1 LVVTKSIQALLQK
14 KAALMRYLSYIATN
28 FIFSGEFVV
37 RSKILVKRLV
47 LTLGLG
53 LALAGCQSTQSST
66 EVVKQA
72 PLSLERIYKD
82 NEFKSQWIGRIRWLS
97 DGSGYTAVE
106 KSAKQEKN
114 DQGEMKSIGRDIVL
128 YDPASNKR
136 TVLITAQQLIPAGQD
151 KPLKINNYVWSKD
164 RQQVLIYTNS
174 KKVWRSNSRGDY
186 YVLNLKNSSLEKLG
200 ASDYQASRMMFA
212 KFSPNGKKVAYVYLD
227 NIFVQ
232 DVASKEITQ
241 LTFDANK
248 TTINGLFDW
257 VYEEEFSI
265 RDGFRWSP
273 DGSKIAYWQL
283 DTSGSKNFT
292 MINNTDELYPTITQ
306 FPYPKVGEKNPA
318 AKIGIVALNS
328 QKTLW
333 ADFKGDAH
341 EMYIPRMS
349 WAGNSDEVIIQ
360 RMNRKQDTNKVYLV
374 NAENGDLNHIYTEKE
389 QTFIE
394 WVYDVTWIDNG
405 KSFLWISEQ
414 DDWRHV
420 YKISRDGQTVTDL
433 TPGAFDITRI
443 ESIDEQGGWVYF
455 MASPDNITQRYLYR
469 AALDGS
475 GSKERVTPA
484 QFSGSNSYYMDKQ
497 GQWAIHSHSNF
508 TTPSTKRLVK
518 LSDHSTKRVML
529 ENKALKAKLAKQ
541 SFTDTEFFQVKAQDG
556 VMIDGYITKP
566 ANFVAG
572 KKYPIIFYVYG
583 EPAGQTVKDSWRG
596 NSFLWDQMLAEQGFI
611 VASIDPRGTK
621 APKGRAWR
629 KAIYAKA
636 GVITSRDNSDALTAM
651 AQRYPFID
659 TSRVGIWGHSGGG
672 STTLNMLFRYPEQF
686 HVGIAVAPVADIRL
700 YDTIYQERYSG
711 ILADNVEAYEQSAPI
726 THAKNLKGNLLV
738 IHGTGDD
745 NVHYQGSE
753 RLINELVKHNK
764 QFEFMSYPNRS
775 HGLYEGKGTTL
786 HMKTMM
792 TNYFKRHLQQ

>member
-1 LVVTKSIQALLQK
+1 
-14 KAALMRYLSYIATN
+14 LS
-28 FIFSGEFVV
+28 
-37 RSKILVKRLV
+37 
-47 LTLGLG
+47 LGFG
-53 LALAGCQSTQSST
+53 LAGCQNTEPSAPNQVLQPSNSSRLT
-66 EVVKQA
+66 
-72 PLSLERIYKD
+72 LEKIYKD
-82 NEFKSQWIGRIRWLS
+82 NEFQSQWIGRIRWLS

-106 KSAKQEKN
+106 KSAQKKPNSKGDME
-114 DQGEMKSIGRDIVL
+114 SIGRDIVV
-128 YDPASNKR
+128 YDPKTNER
-136 TVLITAQQLIPAGQD
+136 TVLISASQLIPQGASE
-151 KPLKINNYVWSKD
+151 PLSIDNYSWSED
-164 RQQVLIYTNS
+164 RSQVLIYTNS

-186 YVLNLKNSSLEKLG
+186 YILNLKDSSLQKIG
-200 ASDYQASRMMFA
+200 DSNYQDSRLMFA
-212 KFSPNGKKVAYVYLD
+212 KFSPAGDKVAYVYLD

-232 DVASKEITQ
+232 QLSTKKITQ
-241 LTFDANK
+241 LTFDANA

-292 MINNTDELYPTITQ
+292 MINNTDKLYPTITQ

-318 AKIGIVALNS
+318 AKVGVVVLAN
-328 QKTLW
+328 QKTVW

-341 EMYIPRMS
+341 NMYIPRMS
-349 WAGNSDEVIIQ
+349 WAANSDEVIVQ

-374 NAENGDLNHIYTEKE
+374 NANTGSLNHIYTERE

-394 WVYDVTWIDNG
+394 WVYDVTWIDDG
-405 KSFLWISEQ
+405 RSFLWISEQ

-433 TPGAFDITRI
+433 TPGPFDITRI
-443 ESIDEQGGWVYF
+443 QAIDEANGWVYF

-469 AALDGS
+469 SPLDGS
-475 GSKERVTPA
+475 GKVHRVTPSEYA
-484 QFSGSNSYYMDKQ
+484 GTNRYYMDDK
-497 GQWAIHSHSNF
+497 GQWAIHSHSDF
-508 TTPSTKRLVK
+508 TTPTTKRLVSLDGHK
-518 LSDHSTKRVML
+518 TVEVML
-529 ENKALKAKLAKQ
+529 ENTQLKQKLATLELTQ
-541 SFTDTEFFQVKAQDG
+541 TEFFQVPVQDG
-556 VMIDGYITKP
+556 FVIDGYLTKP
-566 ANFVAG
+566 ANFDPS
-572 KKYPIIFYVYG
+572 KQYPIIFYVYG

-596 NSFLWDQMLAEQGFI
+596 NAYLWDQLLAQQGFI

-629 KAIYAKA
+629 KSIYAKA
-636 GVITSRDNSDALTAM
+636 GVITSRDNSDALKAM
-651 AQRYPFID
+651 IERYPFID
-659 TSRVGIWGHSGGG
+659 SKRVGIWGHSGGG

-686 HVGIAVAPVADIRL
+686 HVGIANAPVADIRL

-711 ILADNVEAYEQSAPI
+711 LLPDNVAAYEQSAPI
-726 THAKNLKGNLLV
+726 THAKNLQGNLLL

-764 QFEFMSYPNRS
+764 QFEFMAYPNRS
-775 HGLYEGKGTTL
+775 HSLREGKGTTL
-786 HMKTMM
+786 HLKTMM
-792 TNYFKRHLQQ
+792 TNYFKRHLQ

>member
-1 LVVTKSIQALLQK
+1 LNSHHVIK
-14 KAALMRYLSYIATN
+14 YLA
-28 FIFSGEFVV
+28 
-37 RSKILVKRLV
+37 
-47 LTLGLG
+47 LTLSLG
-53 LALAGCQSTQSST
+53 FGLAGCQNTEPSAPNQVLQPSNSSRLT
-66 EVVKQA
+66 
-72 PLSLERIYKD
+72 LEKIYKD
-82 NEFKSQWIGRIRWLS
+82 NEFQSQWIGRIRWLS

-106 KSAKQEKN
+106 KSAQKKPNSKGDME
-114 DQGEMKSIGRDIVL
+114 SIGRDIVV
-128 YDPASNKR
+128 YDPKTNER
-136 TVLITAQQLIPAGQD
+136 TVLISASQLIPQGASE
-151 KPLKINNYVWSKD
+151 PLSIDNYSWSED
-164 RQQVLIYTNS
+164 RSQVLIYTNS

-186 YVLNLKNSSLEKLG
+186 YILNLKDSSLQKIG
-200 ASDYQASRMMFA
+200 DSNYQDSRLMFA
-212 KFSPNGKKVAYVYLD
+212 KFSPAGDKVAYVYLD

-232 DVASKEITQ
+232 QLSTKKITQ
-241 LTFDANK
+241 LTFDANA

-292 MINNTDELYPTITQ
+292 MINNTDKLYPTITQ

-318 AKIGIVALNS
+318 AKVGVVVLAN
-328 QKTLW
+328 QKTVW

-341 EMYIPRMS
+341 NMYIPRMS
-349 WAGNSDEVIIQ
+349 WAANSDEVIVQ

-374 NAENGDLNHIYTEKE
+374 NANTGSLNHIYTERE

-394 WVYDVTWIDNG
+394 WVYDVTWIDDG
-405 KSFLWISEQ
+405 RSFLWISEQ

-433 TPGAFDITRI
+433 TPGPFDITRI
-443 ESIDEQGGWVYF
+443 QAIDEANGWVYF

-469 AALDGS
+469 SPLDGS
-475 GSKERVTPA
+475 GKVHRVTPSEYA
-484 QFSGSNSYYMDKQ
+484 GTNRYYMDDK
-497 GQWAIHSHSNF
+497 GQWAIHSHSDF
-508 TTPSTKRLVK
+508 TTPTTKRLVSLDGHK
-518 LSDHSTKRVML
+518 TVEVML
-529 ENKALKAKLAKQ
+529 ENTQLKQKLATLELTQ
-541 SFTDTEFFQVKAQDG
+541 TEFFQVPVQDG
-556 VMIDGYITKP
+556 FVIDGYLTKP
-566 ANFVAG
+566 ANFDPS
-572 KKYPIIFYVYG
+572 KQYPIIFYVYG

-596 NSFLWDQMLAEQGFI
+596 NAYLWDQLLAQQGFI

-629 KAIYAKA
+629 KSIYAKA
-636 GVITSRDNSDALTAM
+636 GVITSRDNSDALKAM
-651 AQRYPFID
+651 IERYPFID
-659 TSRVGIWGHSGGG
+659 SKRVGIWGHSGGG

-686 HVGIAVAPVADIRL
+686 HVGIANAPVADIRL

-711 ILADNVEAYEQSAPI
+711 LLPDNVAAYEQSAPI
-726 THAKNLKGNLLV
+726 THAKNLQGNLLL

-764 QFEFMSYPNRS
+764 QFEFMAYPNRS
-775 HGLYEGKGTTL
+775 HSLREGKGTTL
-786 HMKTMM
+786 HLKTMM
-792 TNYFKRHLQQ
+792 TNYFKRHLQ

>member
-1 LVVTKSIQALLQK
+1 LIANRVVK
-14 KAALMRYLSYIATN
+14 
-28 FIFSGEFVV
+28 G
-37 RSKILVKRLV
+37 LV
-47 LTLGLG
+47 LTLSLGLG
-53 LALAGCQSTQSST
+53 LVGCQSTESNVSANSA
-66 EVVKQA
+66 EVQQTNA
-72 PLSLERIYKD
+72 LTLERIYKD
-82 NEFKSQWIGRIRWLS
+82 REFKSQWMGRIRWLS

-106 KSAKQEKN
+106 KSAQQHK
-114 DQGEMKSIGRDIVL
+114 DQHGKMVSIGRDIVV
-128 YDPASNKR
+128 YDPLTNAR
-136 TVLITAQQLIPAGQD
+136 TVLISAKQLILKGES
-151 KPLKINNYVWSKD
+151 KPLKINDYVWSKD

-186 YVLNLKNSSLEKLG
+186 YVLDLQDSSLEKLG
-200 ASDYQASRMMFA
+200 GKDYQSSRLMFA
-212 KFSPNGKKVAYVYLD
+212 KFSPDGQQVAYVYLD
-227 NIFVQ
+227 NIYVQ
-232 DVASKEITQ
+232 NLASKAITQ

-318 AKIGIVALNS
+318 AKIGVVNLAS
-328 QKTLW
+328 QKTVW

-341 EMYIPRMS
+341 NMYIPRMS
-349 WAGNSDEVIIQ
+349 WAANSDEVIIQ

-374 NAENGDLNHIYTEKE
+374 NANSGSLNHIYTEQE

-394 WVYDVTWIDNG
+394 WVYDVSWIDEG

-414 DDWRHV
+414 DDWRHI

-443 ESIDEQGGWVYF
+443 QSVDEQGGWVYF
-455 MASPDNITQRYLYR
+455 IASPDDITQRYLYR
-469 AALDGS
+469 APLDGS
-475 GSKERVTPA
+475 GKKERVTPA
-484 QFSGSNSYYMDKQ
+484 SFAGTNSYHMDDQ
-497 GQWAIHSHSNF
+497 GQWAIHSHNNF
-508 TTPSTKRLVK
+508 TSPTTKRLVSLK
-518 LSDHSTKRVML
+518 DHATKRVML
-529 ENKALKAKLAKQ
+529 KNEKLKAKLATLAL
-541 SFTDTEFFQVKAQDG
+541 TDTEFFQVKVQDG
-556 VMIDGYITKP
+556 FVIDGYLTKP
-566 ANFVAG
+566 AGFDAT
-572 KKYPIIFYVYG
+572 KQYPIIFYVYG

-596 NSFLWDQMLAEQGFI
+596 SSFLWDQLLAQQGFI

-629 KAIYAKA
+629 KSIYAKA
-636 GVITSRDNSDALTAM
+636 GVVTSRDNADALKAM
-651 AQRYPFID
+651 AKRYPFID
-659 TSRVGIWGHSGGG
+659 TKRVGIWGHSGGG

-686 HVGIAVAPVADIRL
+686 HVGIANAPVADIRL
-700 YDTIYQERYSG
+700 YDSIYQERYSG
-711 ILADNVEAYEQSAPI
+711 LLPDNIEAYEQSAPI
-726 THAKNLKGNLLV
+726 THAKNLQGNLLLV
-738 IHGTGDD
+738 HGTGDD

-764 QFEFMSYPNRS
+764 QFEFMAYPNRS
-775 HGLYEGKGTTL
+775 HSLREGKGTTL
-786 HMKTMM
+786 HLKTMM
-792 TNYFKRHLQQ
+792 TNYFKRHLK